1 MTMQGVFR
9 GCLIPTSLLLGHG
22 LTTLN
27 CKNPGC
33 LFCRPPESYQERG
46 VMRCDVVLWKLSRA
60 DRAFVFVWMSTGLLA
75 LSMQNPASANFSNG
89 WHGVRI

>member
-1 MTMQGVFR
+1 
-9 GCLIPTSLLLGHG
+9 
-22 LTTLN
+22 
-27 CKNPGC
+27 
-33 LFCRPPESYQERG
+33 
-46 VMRCDVVLWKLSRA
+46 MRCDVVLWKLSRA